1 MFNRDRFI
9 DELFSS
15 SGFDFNESA
24 LLLFQ
29 HQAIHNPVYRKYI
42 SLLGKD
48 ASSVKHIQDI
58 PFLPVQFFKTQRVQ
72 TGIFEPEIVFSSSS
86 TTGTGQS
93 YHQVKST
100 DLYIKSFVNSF
111 TRFIG
116 NPEGFIFCAVLPSYM
131 ERQGSSLIYMVEH
144 LISLSKHNDSR
155 FYKLDEQLINHL
167 THLQEKARGENKKLL
182 LWGVTYALLNI
193 TDQTT
198 LHLDN
203 TFIIETGGMKG
214 RRKEIT
220 RNELHHTLQTRLQP
234 AAIISE
240 YGMTELLSQAYLG
253 SDSLFHTPPWMK
265 VLVRN
270 TNDPLDISIAS
281 GASGAI
287 NIIDLA
293 NADSCAF
300 IATDD
305 IGRINT
311 NGFEVSGRL
320 DNSDIR
326 GCNLLFS

>member
-29 HQAIHNPVYRKYI
+29 HQAIHNPVYRQYI

-58 PFLPVQFFKTQRVQ
+58 PFLPVQFFKTQHIQ
-72 TGIFEPEIVFSSSS
+72 TGIFEPEIIFSSSS

-93 YHQVKST
+93 YHRLKST
-100 DLYIKSFVNSF
+100 ELYIKSFINSF

-116 NPEGFIFCAVLPSYM
+116 KPEDFIFCAVLPSYM

-144 LISLSKHNDSR
+144 LISQSKHSDSR
-155 FYKLDEQLINHL
+155 FYLLDEQLISHL
-167 THLQEKARGENKKLL
+167 TNLQETARREDKKLL
-182 LWGVTYALLNI
+182 LWGVTYALLSI
-193 TDQTT
+193 TDLTT

-203 TFIIETGGMKG
+203 TIIIETGGMKG

-240 YGMTELLSQAYLG
+240 YGMTELLSQAYSG
-253 SDSLFHTPPWMK
+253 RDSLFHTPPWMK

-270 TNDPLDISIAS
+270 TNDPFDISGAN

-293 NADSCAF
+293 NVDSCAF

-305 IGRINT
+305 IGRIHT
-311 NGFEVSGRL
+311 TGFEVSGRL

-326 GCNLLFS
+326 GCNLLFA

>member
-29 HQAIHNPVYRKYI
+29 HQAIHNPVYRQYI

-48 ASSVKHIQDI
+48 ATSVKQIQDI
-58 PFLPVQFFKTQRVQ
+58 PFLPVQFFKTQHIQ
-72 TGIFEPEIVFSSSS
+72 TGIFEPEIIFSSSS

-93 YHQVKST
+93 YHRLKST
-100 DLYIKSFVNSF
+100 DLYIKSFINSF
-111 TRFIG
+111 IRFIG
-116 NPEGFIFCAVLPSYM
+116 KPEDFIFCAVLPSYI
-131 ERQGSSLIYMVEH
+131 EREGSSLIYMVDH
-144 LISLSKHNDSR
+144 LINQSKHSDSR
-155 FYKLDEQLINHL
+155 FYKLDEQLINQL
-167 THLQEKARGENKKLL
+167 TYLQEKARSEHKKLL

-203 TFIIETGGMKG
+203 TIIVETGGMKG

-240 YGMTELLSQAYLG
+240 YGMTELLSQAYSE
-253 SDSLFHTPPWMK
+253 SDALFHTPHWMK
-265 VLVRN
+265 VLIRN
-270 TNDPLDISIAS
+270 TNDPFDISGAS

-293 NADSCAF
+293 NIDSCAF

-305 IGRINT
+305 IGRLHT

-326 GCNLLFS
+326 GCNLLFA

>member
-15 SGFDFNESA
+15 TRFDFNESA

-29 HQAIHNPVYRKYI
+29 RQAIHNPVFSHYI

-48 ASSVKHIQDI
+48 VSAIKHIQDI
-58 PFLPVQFFKTQRVQ
+58 PFLPIQFFKTQHVQ
-72 TGIFEPEIVFSSSS
+72 TGIFEPEIIFSSSS

-93 YHQVKST
+93 YHRLKST
-100 DLYIKSFVNSF
+100 DLYIKSFINSF

-116 NPEGFIFCAVLPSYM
+116 KPEDFILCAVLPSYL
-131 ERQGSSLIYMVEH
+131 ERQGSSLTYMVEN
-144 LISLSKHNDSR
+144 LISQSKHNDSR
-155 FYKLDEQLINHL
+155 FYTLDEQLINHI
-167 THLQEKARGENKKLL
+167 TELQEKARREKKKLL
-182 LWGVTYALLNI
+182 LWGVTYALLNLA
-193 TDQTT
+193 DQTT

-203 TFIIETGGMKG
+203 TIIIETGGMKG

-240 YGMTELLSQAYLG
+240 YGMTELLSQAYSG
-253 SDSLFHTPPWMK
+253 IDSLFHTPSWMK
-265 VLVRN
+265 ILVRN
-270 TNDPLDISIAS
+270 TNDPFEISLAN
-281 GASGAI
+281 GESGAI

-293 NADSCAF
+293 NIDSCAF

-305 IGRINT
+305 IGRIHT
-311 NGFEVSGRL
+311 KGFEVSGRL

-326 GCNLLFS
+326 GCNLLFA

>member
-29 HQAIHNPVYRKYI
+29 HQAIHNPVYRQYI

-58 PFLPVQFFKTQRVQ
+58 PFLPVQFFKTQHIQ
-72 TGIFEPEIVFSSSS
+72 TGIFEPEIIFSSSS

-100 DLYIKSFVNSF
+100 DLYIKSFINSF
-111 TRFIG
+111 NHFIG
-116 NPEGFIFCAVLPSYM
+116 KPEDFIFCAVLPSYM

-144 LISLSKHNDSR
+144 LIRQSKHSDSR
-155 FYKLDEQLINHL
+155 FYPLDEQLINHL
-167 THLQEKARGENKKLL
+167 TDLQEKARTEEKKLL

-203 TFIIETGGMKG
+203 TIIIETGGMKG
-214 RRKEIT
+214 RRIEIT
-220 RNELHHTLQTRLQP
+220 RNELHHALQTRLQP
-234 AAIISE
+234 ASIVSE
-240 YGMTELLSQAYLG
+240 YGMTELLSQAYSG
-253 SDSLFHTPPWMK
+253 SDSLFHTPPLMK

-270 TNDPLDISIAS
+270 TNDPFDISLAN

-293 NADSCAF
+293 NIDSCAF

-305 IGRINT
+305 LGRIHT

-326 GCNLLFS
+326 GCNLLFA